1 MKLYVKKRISFTK
14 LVETNLHYTPAKNTK
29 ILSSRRAYL
38 PPISCCLKYLKN
50 YKIIVINT

>member
-29 ILSSRRAYL
+29 ILSKSL
-38 PPISCCLKYLKN
+38 SSPNFMLLEIFEKL
-50 YKIIVINT
+50 